1 MHSTFW
7 ENKTSKCLCTSI
19 QSFFQLAITLACSC
33 SWLDGGRLLADTR
46 GRFDL
51 PLALLTAEYL
61 RKGFSA
67 RQPGRESPGTQQELS
82 TQKCVKAHKHQAN
95 SWSSE
100 LWNLFKAVSESHLC
114 VHITFLWFF
123 FFILFTRLTVASL
136 SLTRSHT
143 SIPHMTT
150 FRVYPSTHPV
160 CGSIFFSSPVISTRA
175 GPNSLSH
182 SFSCSYLRESTMDT
196 AKKNPCLGAYVWLS
210 KSCCCSVS

>member
-1 MHSTFW
+1 MEGACWQTQEVALICPWLCWQQNTWERDFQRDNLDGNPLEHSK
-7 ENKTSKCLCTSI
+7 NLAHRNVSKHTNIRPTLDH
-19 QSFFQLAITLACSC
+19 QSFETSLKLCQNLICVFILPSC
-33 SWLDGGRLLADTR
+33 D
-46 GRFDL
+46 
-51 PLALLTAEYL
+51 
-61 RKGFSA
+61 
-67 RQPGRESPGTQQELS
+67 
-82 TQKCVKAHKHQAN
+82 
-95 SWSSE
+95 
-100 LWNLFKAVSESHLC
+100 
-114 VHITFLWFF
+114 FF

-196 AKKNPCLGAYVWLS
+196 AKRNLCLGAYVWLS